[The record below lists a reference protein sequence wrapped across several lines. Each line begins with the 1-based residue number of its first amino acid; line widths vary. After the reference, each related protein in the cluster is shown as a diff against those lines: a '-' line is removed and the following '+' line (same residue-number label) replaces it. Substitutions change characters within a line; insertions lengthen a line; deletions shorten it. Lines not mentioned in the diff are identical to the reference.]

1 MKSKLFI
8 LIFIIS
14 SFRIFAS
21 NSLEV
26 TYKTDNIRGK
36 ESDGEYLVSS
46 VEHTFNVQEGYFT
59 TCHLKR
65 NFCEISNKSGNV
77 SSIDKER
84 ADNQT
89 AGTESNVISTGSG
102 NQTDEQNN
110 AEETNDTEKNPAIL
124 NPHWEDADGKTITKL
139 L

>member
-14 SFRIFAS
+14 SFRIFAF

-46 VEHTFNVQEGYFT
+46 VEHTFNVHSFPPVLSGPI
-59 TCHLKR
+59 KR
-65 NFCEISNKSGNV
+65 K
-77 SSIDKER
+77 K
-84 ADNQT
+84 
-89 AGTESNVISTGSG
+89 
-102 NQTDEQNN
+102 
-110 AEETNDTEKNPAIL
+110 
-124 NPHWEDADGKTITKL
+124 
-139 L
+139 